1 MGQRGKGGAGDV
13 QPSDDVQLGLVVGG
27 GGFAD
32 AEAPESYLRLA
43 VWLGRLGCGYGLALG
58 YLARVL
64 RTEGD
69 IDSRLKAVLADV
81 R

>member
-1 MGQRGKGGAGDV
+1 MSFAE
-13 QPSDDVQLGLVVGG
+13 

-32 AEAPESYLRLA
+32 ADAPESYLQLA
-43 VWLGRLGCGYGLALG
+43 AWIGRLGCGYGMALA

-64 RTEGD
+64 GTEGD
-69 IDSRLKAVLADV
+69 IDSRLDSAMHVI